1 MTEIIKLQ
9 LAIDE
14 LKEYLNTEQYKRYE
28 QAKQRLREL
37 ENTLLYLQKG
47 E

>member
-1 MTEIIKLQ
+1 MTEIIRLQ

-14 LKEYLNTEQYKRYE
+14 LKEYLNTEQCKRYE
-28 QAKQRLREL
+28 KAKERLREL

-47 E
+47 A